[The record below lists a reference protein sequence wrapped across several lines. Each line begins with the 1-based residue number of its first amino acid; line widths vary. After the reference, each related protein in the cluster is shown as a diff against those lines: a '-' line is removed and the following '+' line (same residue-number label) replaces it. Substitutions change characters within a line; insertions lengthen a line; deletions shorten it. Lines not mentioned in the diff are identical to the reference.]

1 MIQHLHKLSALKFKE
16 ANHNLEDPPCRL
28 GTSNE
33 ALAHRPNLT
42 SCHPELPL
50 IVIVI
55 VKDIS
60 SNYFILV
67 LLVLA
72 AAEALAFLLLK
83 LASNLFVETMAVRR
97 PHSFL
102 LVLVPFH
109 IMIIQRGG
117 SGAAF
122 PSKSMELRWIRSNS
136 RRKNSNL
143 SSREFGGLKS
153 IPPPLVMPI
162 YISTDP
168 SHINIQELSELYTC
182 CNHSCHQFPKVDPQT
197 GIVQEVMDLDKLH
210 IALSHSCVVVSVFC
224 KPQHVKVTNTTKQN
238 QSQEQQEQIK
248 TGLVGDLME
257 NVMPVNPS
265 NGQLVGFGRA
275 VSDLGL
281 TASIYDVMVV
291 PTLQGMGIGT
301 IIVKRIV
308 SCSLFQKGE
317 VILVIVLKCHSLCV
331 LLMLTSRDIY
341 DIAALCS
348 RKERFFF
355 KACGFRDDI
364 LGSTTM
370 MYSRTVSSTCFEG
383 GQMVKQAGRKL
394 LLVPSLQLPLAAS
407 KTTKPQS

>member
-1 MIQHLHKLSALKFKE
+1 MV
-16 ANHNLEDPPCRL
+16 
-28 GTSNE
+28 GT
-33 ALAHRPNLT
+33 T
-42 SCHPELPL
+42 
-50 IVIVI
+50 
-55 VKDIS
+55 IS
-60 SNYFILV
+60 STT
-67 LLVLA
+67 
-72 AAEALAFLLLK
+72 
-83 LASNLFVETMAVRR
+83 STQ
-97 PHSFL
+97 
-102 LVLVPFH
+102 

-168 SHINIQELSELYTC
+168 SHVNIQELSELYTC
-182 CNHSCHQFPKVDPQT
+182 CNHSCHRFPKVDPHT

-308 SCSLFQKGE
+308 R
-317 VILVIVLKCHSLCV
+317 
-331 LLMLTSRDIY
+331 MLTSRDIY

-370 MYSRTVSSTCFEG
+370 MYSRTVSSTRFEG
-383 GQMVKQAGRKL
+383 ERMVKQAGRKL
-394 LLVPSLQLPLAAS
+394 LLVPSLQLPLASS

>member
-1 MIQHLHKLSALKFKE
+1 MV
-16 ANHNLEDPPCRL
+16 
-28 GTSNE
+28 GT
-33 ALAHRPNLT
+33 T
-42 SCHPELPL
+42 
-50 IVIVI
+50 
-55 VKDIS
+55 IS
-60 SNYFILV
+60 STT
-67 LLVLA
+67 
-72 AAEALAFLLLK
+72 
-83 LASNLFVETMAVRR
+83 STQ
-97 PHSFL
+97 
-102 LVLVPFH
+102 

-168 SHINIQELSELYTC
+168 SHVNIQELSELYTC
-182 CNHSCHQFPKVDPQT
+182 CNHSCHRFPKVDPHT

-224 KPQHVKVTNTTKQN
+224 KPQHAKVTNITKQN

-308 SCSLFQKGE
+308 
-317 VILVIVLKCHSLCV
+317 
-331 LLMLTSRDIY
+331 
-341 DIAALCS
+341 
-348 RKERFFF
+348 RFFF

-370 MYSRTVSSTCFEG
+370 MYSRTVSSTRFEG
-383 GQMVKQAGRKL
+383 ERMVKQAGRKL
-394 LLVPSLQLPLAAS
+394 LLVPSLQLPLASS